1 MNRRRASTLAEMIIA
16 MAIVSIMSVMVISF
30 TLLFNGLSQVGIQ
43 RYRLTQSERSAAD
56 ALRDFVSYFDS
67 EDCYFNV
74 TDGGFTIKV
83 MKSDGQETEYDFHYD
98 EENKLLIY
106 RCPDKTAEYPLKTV
120 KTAEYPLEFV
130 TRLYFNIRSSE
141 VSDKQ
146 LIYCTCSY
154 EMPATNALGFESGTH
169 AIVVSTHSD
178 QSQEAQD
185 EEKK

>member
-106 RCPDKTAEYPLKTV
+106 RCPDKTAEYPL
-120 KTAEYPLEFV
+120 EFV

-141 VSDKQ
+141 ESDKQ